1 MKFLNLFL
9 GAATVGS
16 VLTAPTSDTAVL
28 PKTDKR
34 ASKFKFVGVNQSGA
48 EFGNKVLPGK
58 LGKEYTWPVRSSIDV
73 GLSSFHLSPEADAN
87 EKIDIDRQGN
97 EHFSGCVHDVRLT
110 LTFYKPGKGHR
121 GANKNA

>member
-9 GAATVGS
+9 GAAAVGS
-16 VLTAPTSDTAVL
+16 VLTAPTSDTAIL
-28 PKTDKR
+28 PKADKR

-73 GLSSFHLSPEADAN
+73 RLSSFHISPPR
-87 EKIDIDRQGN
+87 K
-97 EHFSGCVHDVRLT
+97 T
-110 LTFYKPGKGHR
+110 LMRKQTLIGKGMNTFR
-121 GANKNA
+121 VAFMM